1 MIVSETLAQ
10 RMFPGQDALNRHV
23 YWTDP
28 VLQFLPGTDKEKA
41 RFMAPHRI
49 IGVTADVDDEHVV
62 PEPIVSVYSR
72 LPRVDLSLEATSL
85 SIAA

>member
-1 MIVSETLAQ
+1 
-10 RMFPGQDALNRHV
+10 
-23 YWTDP
+23 
-28 VLQFLPGTDKEKA
+28 
-41 RFMAPHRI
+41 MAPHRI

-62 PEPIVSVYSR
+62 PEPIVTVYSR